1 MEEPGPAWDLR
12 NLDTEDPC
20 RYLEPLM
27 PSRNPALIPETGTAQ
42 FPTPQ
47 PPAQEGRLFRK
58 PTCPGS
64 TIPLL
69 SSSSGA
75 SL

>member
-12 NLDTEDPC
+12 NIDTEDPC

-47 PPAQEGRLFRK
+47 PPAGSPHARDPQF
-58 PTCPGS
+58 PFCPAPVGLVS
-64 TIPLL
+64 EL
-69 SSSSGA
+69 
-75 SL
+75 